1 MMVGMM
7 TMAGEM
13 KQILVKLKQKKVNK
27 FQRRNKKRSKS
38 IKLPP
43 KLMKKKLKK
52 IFILPK
58 MMTSRKKTNSTKF
71 CQQAKKMVVF

>member
-13 KQILVKLKQKKVNK
+13 KQISVKLKLKKVKK

-52 IFILPK
+52 IFTLPK